1 VGINICYTP
10 FGACI
15 LVFNICKSV
24 CVHHLTISK
33 CTCDFDLA
41 FFSCVKFQK
50 SVIYNEKS
58 LKFIGTCLT
67 VWYVINV
74 YKYSAG
80 ALKNV
85 FSPVLG

>member
-1 VGINICYTP
+1 
-10 FGACI
+10 
-15 LVFNICKSV
+15 
-24 CVHHLTISK
+24 VHHLTISK

-80 ALKNV
+80 ALKKCV
-85 FSPVLG
+85 FSSSWLKCSIYSIRHAFNIVI